1 VRALAWAKA
10 HRKTTIAG
18 GVVLGLMLFYLLAGG
33 ALAASLI
40 SGRASEKLGRPVT
53 IGGGHGGLGAIVLG
67 DISIAGA
74 PGQPPLLTVKEVRI
88 PWGAAL
94 GMHSDVRIDGLRI
107 NAVHGGDA
115 DNVSALVDRLRGR
128 ASGKA
133 KTDAAEGSGSSGPPS
148 SPSASPSS
156 SSSSVPD
163 VVITNGML
171 EARDETKH
179 VALRIGLFDAEL
191 RPGTKLA
198 VRLRGVRGVLTLG
211 AEGEG
216 PSFSAEEI
224 DVQTP
229 LAGLRPTGVP
239 SLRVTAG
246 RASPLPTLSL
256 TGITGVIAPPPAGVP
271 GPADGLIIDLRG
283 SYGGAKESLWT
294 AKGQADP
301 AKGTGKLAL
310 RAEQFSLGRIRDV
323 LPPSVLTP
331 ENTTLDAAL
340 DLAWVGDAV
349 KFGGELAVV
358 GLSLHHESL
367 AADPVENV
375 SVGLTLAGTAYPVA
389 RRLELERFEGRVRD
403 ITARL
408 SGSVALPEGTFK
420 FANGRKLDVIP
431 QIVLA
436 FTVPR
441 VSCAK
446 LLTSIPTALVPH
458 LQGFEM
464 KGNFEANVGA
474 KIDFANLD
482 GLELTGKV
490 GIDGCKVLKAPP
502 EVDALDGKHQGK
514 ESLVVNVEVPKKLG
528 VPASAEPD
536 TLSVVV
542 GPDNPDFVPY
552 DEISPYL
559 VGSIMT
565 TEDNGFFKHR
575 GWVTSEF
582 KSALRRNL
590 QRGGFRLGAS
600 SITMQMTKNV
610 LLTREK
616 TLSRKLQELF
626 LVWYIEQNLSKER
639 ILELYFNAVEFG
651 PRIYGIGAAVRHYF
665 GKKPS
670 ELTPLEAAWF
680 SSIMPNP
687 KRRYVQ
693 FCHGAPVPQWDKYIH
708 RIMAKTHER
717 GRLTD
722 DEYAAYAPQT
732 LTFDRKEA
740 SFTEK
745 QCLEWVKTM
754 APPKQEPEAPPE
766 IEDADGEGDSAFSN
780 KRLKRLFTHATRRAP
795 AQTATS
801 KTPAKA
807 QAPKVKTSGE
817 KPVAARAHQ

>member
-1 VRALAWAKA
+1 LAWRKA
-10 HRKTTIAG
+10 HPRLTVAG
-18 GVVLGLMLFYLLAGG
+18 GVVLGLLVFYMVAGG
-33 ALAASLI
+33 AIAAHVVA
-40 SGRASEKLGRPVT
+40 GRATEKLGRTVT
-53 IGGGHGGLGAIVLG
+53 VGSGHGGFGEIVLN
-67 DISIAGA
+67 DIVVAGA
-74 PGQPPLLTVKEVRI
+74 AGQTPLVTVKRARI
-88 PWGAAL
+88 PL
-94 GMHSDVRIDGLRI
+94 GVAFGMRSAVLIDGLRV
-107 NAVHGGDA
+107 NAVQGGAA
-115 DNVSALVDRLRGR
+115 DNVSTIADKLRGR
-128 ASGKA
+128 PDKTEKSGGEE
-133 KTDAAEGSGSSGPPS
+133 TAAPPT
-148 SPSASPSS
+148 SPSTR
-156 SSSSVPD
+156 VPD
-163 VVITNGML
+163 VVITDGTL
-171 EARDETKH
+171 EARDERKH
-179 VALRIGLFDAEL
+179 IALKVGSFDAEL

-198 VRLRGVRGVLTLG
+198 VHLRGVRGVLTLG

-216 PSFSAEEI
+216 PSFAADEI
-224 DVQTP
+224 DAQTP

-294 AKGQADP
+294 AKGRADLD
-301 AKGTGKLAL
+301 KGTGKLSL

-331 ENTTLDAAL
+331 ENTTIDAAL
-340 DLAWVGDAV
+340 DLGWAGDAIR
-349 KFGGELAVV
+349 FGGELAVV
-358 GLSLHHESL
+358 GLSLHHDSL
-367 AADPVENV
+367 SADPVQNV
-375 SVGLTLAGTAYPVA
+375 SVGMTLAGTAYPVA
-389 RRLELERFEGRVRD
+389 RRLELEKLETRVRD
-403 ITARL
+403 VTARL
-408 SGSVALPEGTFK
+408 SGSIALPAGTFK
-420 FANGRKLDVIP
+420 YPNGRKLDVIP
-431 QIVLA
+431 QIALS

-441 VSCAK
+441 VSCPK
-446 LLTSIPTALVPH
+446 LLASIPPALVPH
-458 LQGFEM
+458 LQGFVLQ
-464 KGNFEANVGA
+464 GNFAADVGV
-474 KIDFANLD
+474 KIDFADLD
-482 GLELTGKV
+482 ALALTGKV

-502 EVDALDGKHQGK
+502 EVVALDGKHPGQ

-528 VPASAEPD
+528 APATDEPEVM
-536 TLSVVV
+536 SVIV

-575 GWVTSEF
+575 GWVSSEF

-610 LLTREK
+610 LLTKEK

-626 LVWYIEQNLSKER
+626 LVWYLEQNLSKER

-651 PRIYGIGAAVRHYF
+651 PRIYGIGAATRHYF

-670 ELTPLEAAWF
+670 ELTPLEAAFF

-693 FCHGAPVPQWDKYIH
+693 YCHGAPLPQWDKYIH

-740 SFTEK
+740 TFTEK

-754 APPKQEPEAPPE
+754 APPKPEPETPE
-766 IEDADGEGDSAFSN
+766 IDDADGEGDSGAFAG
-780 KRLKRLFTHATRRAP
+780 KRLKKLFTHATRR
-795 AQTATS
+795 TATPAS
-801 KTPAKA
+801 TPKTPIKA
-807 QAPKVKTSGE
+807 MMPKISGE

>member
-1 VRALAWAKA
+1 MLAL
-10 HRKTTIAG
+10 
-18 GVVLGLMLFYLLAGG
+18 VLLYMLAGG
-33 ALAASLI
+33 ALAARLI
-40 SGRASEKLGRPVT
+40 AGRASEKLGRQVT
-53 IGGGHGGLGAIVLG
+53 IGGGHGGLGAIVLN
-67 DISIAGA
+67 DVVVAGT
-74 PGQPPLLTVKEVRI
+74 PGQSPLVTVREVRL

-94 GMHSDVRIDGLRI
+94 GMHSDVHIDGLRI
-107 NAVHGGDA
+107 TAVKGGDG
-115 DNVSALVDRLRGR
+115 DNVDAIVEKLRGR
-128 ASGKA
+128 GAGKGEQGGKA
-133 KTDAAEGSGSSGPPS
+133 KTEAAEGGGAASSGSSS
-148 SPSASPSS
+148 K
-156 SSSSVPD
+156 VPD
-163 VVITNGML
+163 IVITNGSL
-171 EARDETKH
+171 DARDEKKH
-179 VALRIGLFDAEL
+179 LAVKVGSFDAEL

-198 VRLRGVRGVLTLG
+198 VRLRGVHGVLVLG
-211 AEGEG
+211 AEGQG
-216 PSFSAEEI
+216 PSFSAAEI

-239 SLRVTAG
+239 SLRVDAG
-246 RASPLPTLSL
+246 RASPLPTLAL
-256 TGITGVIAPPPAGVP
+256 TGITGVIAPPPAGMP
-271 GPADGLIIDLRG
+271 GPAGGLVIDLRG

-294 AKGQADP
+294 AKGQADLE
-301 AKGTGKLAL
+301 KGTGKLSL

-331 ENTTLDAAL
+331 ENTKLDAAL
-340 DLAWVGDAV
+340 ELAWVGDAV

-375 SVGLTLAGTAYPVA
+375 SLGLTLAGTAYPVA
-389 RRLELERFEGRVRD
+389 RRLELEKFEGRVRD

-408 SGSVALPEGTFK
+408 SGSIALPAGTFK

-431 QIVLA
+431 QIALS

-441 VSCAK
+441 MSCAK

-464 KGNFEANVGA
+464 KGNFDANVGA
-474 KIDFANLD
+474 KIDFADLD
-482 GLELTGKV
+482 ALELTGKV

-502 EVDALDGKHQGK
+502 EVVALDGKQPGK
-514 ESLVVNVEVPKKLG
+514 QSIVVNVEIPKKLG
-528 VPASAEPD
+528 VPPSPEPD
-536 TLSVVV
+536 TMTVVV

-575 GWVTSEF
+575 GWVSSEF

-600 SITMQMTKNV
+600 SIIMQMTKNV

-626 LVWYIEQNLSKER
+626 LVWYIEQNISKER
-639 ILELYFNAVEFG
+639 ILELYFNAIEFG
-651 PRIYGIGAAVRHYF
+651 PRIYGIGVATRHYF

-693 FCHGAPVPQWDKYIH
+693 YCHGAPVPQWDKYIH
-708 RIMAKTHER
+708 RIMAKSHER

-722 DEYAAYAPQT
+722 DEYAEYAPKT
-732 LTFDRKEA
+732 LAFDRKEA

-754 APPKQEPEAPPE
+754 APPKAEPEAPPE
-766 IEDADGEGDSAFSN
+766 IEDADGEGDGAFSN
-780 KRLKRLFTHATRRAP
+780 KRLKRLFTHATRRTPTP
-795 AQTATS
+795 ATA
-801 KTPAKA
+801 KTPSKASA
-807 QAPKVKTSGE
+807 QAPKIKTSGE
-817 KPVAARAHQ
+817 KPVASRTHQ

>member
-1 VRALAWAKA
+1 L
-10 HRKTTIAG
+10 
-18 GVVLGLMLFYLLAGG
+18 LLLYMLAGG
-33 ALAASLI
+33 PLAAHLI
-40 SGRASEKLGRPVT
+40 AGRASEKLGRPVT

-67 DISIAGA
+67 DVVVAGA
-74 PGQPPLLTVKEVRI
+74 TGQPPLVTVKEVRI
-88 PWGAAL
+88 PWGVAL
-94 GMHSDVRIDGLRI
+94 GMRGEVRVDGLRI
-107 NAVHGGDA
+107 AAVKGGSG
-115 DNVSALVDRLRGR
+115 DNLSALVDRLRGR
-128 ASGKA
+128 SGGKA
-133 KTDAAEGSGSSGPPS
+133 KTEATDGDGAASGS
-148 SPSASPSS
+148 ASKI
-156 SSSSVPD
+156 PD
-163 VVITNGML
+163 VVITNGAL
-171 EARDETKH
+171 DARDETKH
-179 VALRIGLFDAEL
+179 LSLKIGSFDAEL

-198 VRLRGVRGVLTLG
+198 VRLRGVRGVVALG

-216 PSFSAEEI
+216 PSFAADEI

-239 SLRVTAG
+239 ALRVTAG

-271 GPADGLIIDLRG
+271 GPSDGLIIDLRG

-294 AKGQADP
+294 AKGHADLD
-301 AKGTGKLAL
+301 KGMGKLSL

-349 KFGGELAVV
+349 KFGGDLAVV

-367 AADPVENV
+367 AADPIENV
-375 SVGLTLAGTAYPVA
+375 SLGLTLAGTAYPAA
-389 RRLELERFEGRVRD
+389 RRLELERLEGKVRD

-408 SGSVALPEGTFK
+408 SGSIALPAGTFK
-420 FANGRKLDVIP
+420 FANGRKLDVVP
-431 QIVLA
+431 QIALA

-441 VSCAK
+441 VSCSK

-464 KGNFEANVGA
+464 KGNFAADVGA
-474 KIDFANLD
+474 KIDFADLD
-482 GLELTGKV
+482 ALELTGKV

-502 EVDALDGKHQGK
+502 EVVALDGKQQGK
-514 ESLVVNVEVPKKLG
+514 ESIVVNVEVPKKLG
-528 VPASAEPD
+528 APPSPDPD
-536 TLSVVV
+536 TLSVVI

-552 DEISPYL
+552 GEISPYL

-575 GWVTSEF
+575 GWVSSEF

-639 ILELYFNAVEFG
+639 ILELYFNAIEFG
-651 PRIYGIGAAVRHYF
+651 PRIYGIGAATRHYF
-665 GKKPS
+665 GKPPAD
-670 ELTPLEAAWF
+670 LTPLDAAWF
-680 SSIMPNP
+680 SSILPSP

-693 FCHGAPVPQWDKYIH
+693 YCHGAPDAKWDKYLH
-708 RIMAKTHER
+708 RIMAKSHER

-740 SFTEK
+740 TFTEK

-754 APPKQEPEAPPE
+754 APAKAEPEAQPE
-766 IEDADGEGDSAFSN
+766 MEDADGEGDGAFSG
-780 KRLKRLFTHATRRAP
+780 KRLRRLFTHATRRTSAP
-795 AQTATS
+795 AS
-801 KTPAKA
+801 KTPAKTP
-807 QAPKVKTSGE
+807 APKTSGE
-817 KPVAARAHQ
+817 KPVAARTHQ